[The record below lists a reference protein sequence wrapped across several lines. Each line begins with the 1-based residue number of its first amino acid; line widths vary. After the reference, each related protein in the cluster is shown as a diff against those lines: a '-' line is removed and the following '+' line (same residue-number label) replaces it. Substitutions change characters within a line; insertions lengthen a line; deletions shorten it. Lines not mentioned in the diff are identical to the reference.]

1 MKYVCQVCGYVY
13 DEDKESVPFE
23 SLPEDWTCPLCKAP
37 KSAFKPAGGAQE
49 DASSNPEGGTQ
60 EAAAFDLG
68 DAGDTVKMDAGM
80 MAALCSNL
88 ARGADKQYK
97 AEISAL
103 YAELAD
109 YFTAITPKVS
119 DVGVDT
125 LSKMMARDID
135 NYPGAR
141 AIADE
146 NSDRGAAR
154 AIVWGEKVTRML
166 QSLVEQYRK
175 EGDKMIAGTEVW
187 LCTACGFVY
196 IGDTPP
202 EKCPVCKVPD
212 WKFEKIEG
220 RK

>member
-1 MKYVCQVCGYVY
+1 MKYKCQVCGYVY
-13 DEDKESVPFE
+13 DDDKEAVPFA

-37 KSAFKPAGGAQE
+37 KSAFKPE
-49 DASSNPEGGTQ
+49 EE
-60 EAAAFDLG
+60 EAKESAAFNLG
-68 DAGDTVKMDAGM
+68 ADADVTKVSAGQ

-97 AEISAL
+97 QEISAL

-109 YFTAITPKVS
+109 YFTAITPAV
-119 DVGVDT
+119 DDIGVDK
-125 LSKMMARDID
+125 LAEMLAADVD

-146 NSDRGAAR
+146 SKDRGAAR

-166 QSLVEQYRK
+166 QSLVEQYQK
-175 EGDKMIAGTEVW
+175 DGDKMLAGTDIW

-196 IGDTPP
+196 IGDNPP

>member
-1 MKYVCQVCGYVY
+1 MRYKCQVCGYVY
-13 DEDKESVPFE
+13 DDDKEDVPFA

-37 KSAFKPAGGAQE
+37 KSAFKPE
-49 DASSNPEGGTQ
+49 EEEVKVT
-60 EAAAFDLG
+60 AAFNLG
-68 DAGDTVKMDAGM
+68 TDEDVTKVSAGQ

-97 AEISAL
+97 QEISEL

-109 YFTAITPKVS
+109 YFTSITPSVG
-119 DVGVDT
+119 DIGVDK
-125 LSKMMARDID
+125 LAEMMATDVD

-146 NSDRGAAR
+146 SKDRGAAR

-166 QSLVEQYRK
+166 QSLIEQYQK
-175 EGDKMIAGTEVW
+175 DGDKMLAGTDIW

-196 IGDTPP
+196 IGDNPP

-212 WKFEKIEG
+212 WKFDMIEG

>member
-13 DEDKESVPFE
+13 DDDKEAIPFE

-37 KSAFKPAGGAQE
+37 KSAFKAEAE
-49 DASSNPEGGTQ
+49 EKESAS
-60 EAAAFDLG
+60 FDLTG
-68 DAGDTVKMDAGM
+68 DADVTKVSAGQ

-97 AEISAL
+97 QEISEL
-103 YAELAD
+103 YSELAD
-109 YFTAITPKVS
+109 YFTKITPPV
-119 DVGVDT
+119 DDLGVDK
-125 LSKMMARDID
+125 LAELMAKDVD

-146 NSDRGAAR
+146 NKDRGAAR

-175 EGDKMIAGTEVW
+175 DGDKMLAGTDIW

-196 IGDTPP
+196 IGDNPP